1 MYKIYSILLDH
12 IIHNLK
18 FLIGKRKFFFFS
30 FINSILIFNRKSG
43 FKVFKIRN
51 FYDYITVREI
61 FILECYNI
69 EHLITYDQI
78 KNYYSKILN
87 NKKVPL
93 IIDCGSNIGASPY
106 YFKKEY
112 SNSKIICLEP
122 DLDNF
127 KLLQVNITDE
137 SLVKINKAISSDGR
151 KFDMVKHTD
160 DPRAFSTIIKDD
172 GTVDSLSIKE
182 LLSLYESKIYE
193 PFLIKIDIEGG
204 EHNLFSENIDWIDK
218 FKLII
223 IEPHD
228 WMYPKKNLFNN
239 FLKRISTLKRDFVIL
254 NENIISIRND

>member
-1 MYKIYSILLDH
+1 MNKIYSILLDH

-30 FINSILIFNRKSG
+30 FIGSILIFNKKFG

-51 FYDYITVREI
+51 FYDYITIREI

-69 EHLITYDQI
+69 ENLATYDQI
-78 KNYYSKILN
+78 KKYYSEIVN
-87 NKKVPL
+87 NKKIPL

-106 YFKKEY
+106 YFKEEY

-122 DLDNF
+122 DADNF
-127 KLLQVNITDE
+127 KLLQGNVANETI
-137 SLVKINKAISSDGR
+137 VKINKAISSNGQ
-151 KFDMVKHTD
+151 KFDMVKDTD
-160 DPRAFSTIIKDD
+160 DPRAFSTILRDNGK
-172 GTVDSLSIKE
+172 VESLSINE
-182 LLSLYESKIYE
+182 LISLYESKIYD

-204 EHNLFSENIDWIDK
+204 EQNLFSENIDWIDK

-239 FLKRISTLKRDFVIL
+239 FLKRISSLKRDFIIL